1 MDDPVAAYS
10 IHSIQ
15 HEQIQNDEVFYKS
28 SLGVAVKR
36 FKLLFNKYIG
46 RWSFRWVKGS
56 RSKLYLNMPTGA

>member
-46 RWSFRWVKGS
+46 R
-56 RSKLYLNMPTGA
+56 